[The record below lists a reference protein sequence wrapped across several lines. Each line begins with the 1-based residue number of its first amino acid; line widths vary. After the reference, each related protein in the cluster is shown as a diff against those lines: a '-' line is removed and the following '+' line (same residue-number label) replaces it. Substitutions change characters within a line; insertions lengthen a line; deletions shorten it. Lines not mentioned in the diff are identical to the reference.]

1 MMQKKDSFFIN
12 RIKSIGIAAKGALLL
27 IKNEA
32 SIKVQIVVT
41 ILVTCAGFYF
51 EISNTEWL
59 IQLLAIGLVLGTEA
73 LNSAIEEIAD
83 FIHPNYHKKIGYIKD
98 VAAGAVFF
106 SGIAAILIAIVIYI
120 PKI

>member
-1 MMQKKDSFFIN
+1 MEVIVFYFIFDAHFKMMQKKDSFFIN

-51 EISNTEWL
+51 DISNTE
-59 IQLLAIGLVLGTEA
+59 
-73 LNSAIEEIAD
+73 
-83 FIHPNYHKKIGYIKD
+83 
-98 VAAGAVFF
+98 
-106 SGIAAILIAIVIYI
+106 
-120 PKI
+120 